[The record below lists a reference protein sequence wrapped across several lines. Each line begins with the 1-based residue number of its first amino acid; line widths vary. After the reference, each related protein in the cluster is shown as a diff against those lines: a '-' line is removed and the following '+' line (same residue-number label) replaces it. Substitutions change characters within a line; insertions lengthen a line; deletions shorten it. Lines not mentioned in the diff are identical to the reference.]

1 MPHSRSRRAALTATV
16 TLLALS
22 FAVIAAAA
30 VAPGSISFTSATYQI
45 GEGGGDA
52 LLTLSRSGGADGAV
66 TAKVTLEGGTAT
78 GGVDYRRPSPG
89 SVDPAFNTGTGP
101 TSVVR
106 DVAVQ
111 PDGRIL
117 IGGLFW
123 SYNGITRNGLA
134 RLNADGS
141 LDNTFPSPEMR
152 KDVFCIVLQPDG
164 KILIG
169 GVVSQHGTN
178 DNRTGIARLN
188 ADGSFDS
195 TFTPGTGV
203 GAYAVEAI
211 LLLPDGK
218 ILIGGNFPT
227 YNGTAVGKLARLNPD
242 GTLDTSFNAGAGPGG
257 GMVLKLLSQPD
268 GKIIV
273 GGWFTTFAGSP
284 RNGVARI
291 NADGSYDTGFNPG
304 ASIDNYNVTAIG
316 LQPDGK
322 VLVGGSFYSNMI
334 PPGNP
339 TALTRLN
346 ADGTPDATFPAPGYG
361 TNFFTRAITIQPDGK
376 ILLGGSSRLSPS
388 SDVSNWL
395 DRRKADGTDDTTF
408 NPGVVSYLN
417 SGVYEIALQSDGK
430 ILLAGQFY
438 INPFA
443 NAYRNLW
450 RLEGD
455 LFVTWNAGDTAD
467 KTVRLPVFQDTSHEE
482 NETVNLRVEALT
494 GGATSGP
501 VTDATLTITD
511 DDPTLGFA
519 AATYSVGEDGGSVSI
534 AVERAG
540 YTGGTSTFTYSLP
553 FGTANASDFSH
564 TPSVLTF
571 APGETTKTITIDI
584 TNDAVNERDETFSV
598 QVGAVSGGTVS
609 RHSAVVTILNDDP
622 LPTVSIAD
630 TRVVEADAG
639 TRTAVFTVTRTGLID
654 RNVVVNVRTAD
665 GTAVA
670 GEDYV
675 SVGVPTP
682 TQLFIPPN
690 AGSGS
695 VTVSTYGDTI
705 VEGDKT
711 FTAEISTP
719 VNATIA
725 RARAVGTIEDND
737 TSTGV
742 PTVQF
747 GAREFRAQEGAGVAT
762 LVVTRSGDSS
772 FPMTVNYSTALW
784 VGTPGP
790 GSAWDRNDY
799 TYTLGTLRFA
809 AGETSKEVQI
819 FITDDA
825 LVEGDELM
833 LVALSA
839 ATGGASLGTPNAASV
854 RIVDNDTAPAAA
866 NPVDDTAFFVRQHYR
881 DFLGRDPD
889 ASGLAFWTNEIE
901 GCGADA
907 ACREVKR
914 VNVSAAFFLS
924 IEFQETGYYVYLL
937 YKAAFNSGERL
948 PFSSFAFDGQQ
959 VRRDVVVGAD
969 GWEQQLASNKQAFAD
984 AFVARTSFLAL
995 YPQSLPAAQ
1004 FVDALNANT
1013 GDPLNPTAG
1022 GSLTPAEREKL
1033 VADLTAGVIT
1043 RAQALRSIAENAE
1056 YRRRQLNKAFVLMQY
1071 FGYLRRAPN
1080 AQPDV
1085 DFTGYNFW
1093 LGKLNEFGGNYI
1105 NAEMVKAFIS
1115 SAEYRKRFGQ

>member
-1 MPHSRSRRAALTATV
+1 MPYTLSRRTAVIAAV

-45 GEGGGDA
+45 EEGGGDA
-52 LLTLSRSGGADGAV
+52 LITLSRSGGADGVV

-89 SVDPAFNTGTGP
+89 SVDPALNIGSGP
-101 TSVVR
+101 TSTVR

-111 PDGRIL
+111 PDGKIL

-123 SYNGITRNGLA
+123 SYNGVTRNGIA

-169 GVVSQHGTN
+169 GVVSQYGTN

-203 GAYAVEAI
+203 GAYGVDTI

-227 YNGTAVGKLARLNPD
+227 YNGTAVGKLARLNSD
-242 GTLDTSFNAGAGPGG
+242 GTLDTSFNPGVGPDGG
-257 GMVLKLLSQPD
+257 LVRDLLLQPD

-273 GGWFTTFAGSP
+273 GGWFTTFAGHS

-291 NADGSYDTGFNPG
+291 NADGSYDAGFNPG
-304 ASIDNYNVTAIG
+304 TSIDNYNVEAIA

-322 VLVGGSFYSNMI
+322 VLVGGGFYTNMI
-334 PPGNP
+334 PSGNP

-346 ADGTPDATFPAPGYG
+346 ADGTPDAAFPAPGYG
-361 TNFFTRAITIQPDGK
+361 TNFFTRAITLQPDGK
-376 ILLGGSSRLSPS
+376 ILLGGTSKPSPT
-388 SDVSNWL
+388 SDVAHWL

-408 NPGVVSYLN
+408 NPGVNAFLN
-417 SGVYEIALQSDGK
+417 SGVNKIALQGDGR
-430 ILLAGQFY
+430 ILVAGQFST
-438 INPFA
+438 NFFTST
-443 NAYRNLW
+443 YRNLW

-482 NETVNLRVEALT
+482 NETVNLKVEALT
-494 GGATSGP
+494 VGSTSGP
-501 VTDATLTITD
+501 VTDATLVITD

-519 AATYSVGEDGGSVSI
+519 AATYSVSEDGGSVSI
-534 AVERAG
+534 PVERAG

-553 FGTANASDFSH
+553 FGTANAGDFAH
-564 TPSVLTF
+564 TPSMLTF

-598 QVGAVSGGTVS
+598 QVGAVTGGIIS

-630 TRVVEADAG
+630 TTVVEADAG
-639 TRTAVFTVTRTGLID
+639 FKSAVFTVTRTGLID

-670 GEDYV
+670 GEDYL
-675 SVGVPTP
+675 SAGVP
-682 TQLFIPPN
+682 TQLFIAPN
-690 AGSGS
+690 ADSAQF
-695 VTVSTYGDTI
+695 TVNTYGDTI

-719 VNATIA
+719 MNATIT
-725 RARAVGTIEDND
+725 RAQAVGTIKDND
-737 TSTGV
+737 TTTGV

-747 GAREFRAQEGAGVAT
+747 GAREFKAQEGAGVAT

-772 FPMTVNYSTALW
+772 APMNVNYSTALW

-819 FITDDA
+819 FLTDDA

-833 LVALSA
+833 SVALSA
-839 ATGGASLGTPNAASV
+839 ATGGASVGAPNAASV
-854 RIVDNDTAPAAA
+854 RIIDNDTAPAAA
-866 NPVDDTAFFVRQHYR
+866 NPIDDTAFFVRQHYR

-889 ASGLAFWTNEIE
+889 ASGLAFWTGEIE

-924 IEFQETGYYVYLL
+924 IECQETGYYVYLL
-937 YKAAFNSGERL
+937 YKAAFNSGERV
-948 PFSSFAFDGQQ
+948 PFSSFAFDSQQ
-959 VRRDVVVGAD
+959 VRRDVVVGDD
-969 GWEQQLASNKQAFAD
+969 GWEQRLASNKQEFAD
-984 AFVARTSFLAL
+984 AFVARTNFLNA
-995 YPQSLPAAQ
+995 YPQSMTAAQ
-1004 FVDALNANT
+1004 FVDALNNNT

-1022 GSLTPAEREKL
+1022 GSLTQAERDKL
-1033 VADLTAGVIT
+1033 VADLTAGAIT
-1043 RAQALRSIAENAE
+1043 RAQALRAIAENAE
-1056 YRRRQLNKAFVLMQY
+1056 YRRRQLSKAFVLMQY

-1080 AQPDV
+1080 AMPDV

-1093 LGKLNEFGGNYI
+1093 LGKLNEFQGNYI
-1105 NAEMVKAFIS
+1105 NAEMVKAFIN